1 MLALLALEATTL
13 ALQYDGP
20 STIYLADKELA
31 ERLDNRR
38 VRWGS
43 VRDPASRVLRKV
55 FRLAHERIRYR
66 HHEAVNRVDP
76 DPEQDAVHQG
86 CWLAGQVAAGR
97 PMEELSDVILVDDHV
112 VTVALQD
119 ILLRERDGDTWT
131 WAEKG
136 SGALTLISSQEAADQ
151 ARMEMA
157 LASREEARRARGEPA
172 RWNYT
177 TTRYA
182 AAAWELPRL
191 S

>member
-1 MLALLALEATTL
+1 MLALLALEATTR

-55 FRLAHERIRYR
+55 YRITHARIQYK
-66 HHEAVNRVDP
+66 HHEAVNRVGP

-97 PMEELSDVILVDDHV
+97 AMEELSDIILVDDHV
-112 VTVALQD
+112 VPVSMPD
-119 ILLRERDGDTWT
+119 ILLRARDGDT
-131 WAEKG
+131 
-136 SGALTLISSQEAADQ
+136 
-151 ARMEMA
+151 
-157 LASREEARRARGEPA
+157 
-172 RWNYT
+172 
-177 TTRYA
+177 
-182 AAAWELPRL
+182 
-191 S
+191 